1 MSAGLRAILARAGAG
16 GAILA
21 AHRMV
26 SERDIAFVKAL
37 RDVDVATLVIKDAMS
52 PQVADG

>member
-1 MSAGLRAILARAGAG
+1 VSAGLRAILARAGAG